1 MTIQDYV
8 NEGLEYV
15 INQMREVRK
24 TKHSQYRSSIIFPN
38 GYVVIIINKEY
49 SYSVA
54 VCDYEGYFNWSLLDR
69 FNENEKSGAVICYT
83 EDEVCRILE
92 YVKGLGSDEERK

>member
-15 INQMREVRK
+15 INQMKEVRK
-24 TKHSQYRSSIIFPN
+24 TEHSIYGSSIIFPN
-38 GYVVIIINKEY
+38 GYVVSIINKEY

-54 VCDYEGYFNWSLLDR
+54 VCDYEGYFNWRTLDS
-69 FNENEKSGAVICYT
+69 FKKGDKNKSGAVICYS
-83 EDEVCRILE
+83 EDEVCNILE
-92 YVKGLGSDEERK
+92 YVKGLGGEK